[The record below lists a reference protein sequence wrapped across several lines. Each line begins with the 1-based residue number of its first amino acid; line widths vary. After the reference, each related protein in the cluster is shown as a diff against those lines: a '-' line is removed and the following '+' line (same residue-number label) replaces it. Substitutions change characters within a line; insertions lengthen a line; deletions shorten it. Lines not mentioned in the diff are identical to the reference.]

1 MSRLR
6 SDKTELEDKIQDLEA
21 RLSQQAAAMEEMERR
36 VEVYKRRAVRIFY
49 L

>member
-21 RLSQQAAAMEEMERR
+21 ILSQQAAAMEEMERR